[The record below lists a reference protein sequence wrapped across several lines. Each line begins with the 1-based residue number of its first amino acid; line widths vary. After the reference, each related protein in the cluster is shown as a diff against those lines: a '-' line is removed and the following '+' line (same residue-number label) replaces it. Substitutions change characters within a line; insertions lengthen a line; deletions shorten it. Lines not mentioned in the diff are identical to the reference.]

1 MSPAVLIAADT
12 DKFLQENWVLIVIGA
27 VLLLFGIVFLV
38 IFFSFLRLWIQCF
51 LTGARISIW
60 DLIGMKLR
68 NVDYGL
74 IVRQKIALVQAGV
87 KMSTQEME
95 AHYLARGNVAKTA
108 AAVIAAHKAGFD
120 LDWRKAAAIDLAGR
134 DVLDAV
140 KTSVNPKVIDCPD
153 MGKGKSTLDGVCK
166 NGIQLKA
173 RARVT
178 VRTKLDRL
186 VGGATEETIIA
197 RVGEGIVKAIGSAE
211 HHTDV
216 LANPNVISQAVLKS
230 SLDSQTAFE
239 IVSVDVAEI
248 DVGDNIG
255 AILQANQAKAD
266 LQVAQAQAEKRAALA
281 RALEQEMKAAVE
293 ENRAKVMLA
302 QAEVPLAIAHA
313 FREGRL
319 GVMDYYNLRNLQ
331 SDTDMRNTIDDTGK
345 SDRSERLPS

>member
-1 MSPAVLIAADT
+1 MATLFAQAKDAPFLNIPVGWLVFIAIMLILGI
-12 DKFLQENWVLIVIGA
+12 FFLIV
-27 VLLLFGIVFLV
+27 
-38 IFFSFLRLWIQCF
+38 FFSFVRLWIQAF

-68 NVDYGL
+68 NVDYGM

-87 KMSTQEME
+87 KVETRDLE
-95 AHYLARGNVAKTA
+95 AHYLARGNVPKTA
-108 AAVIAAHKAGFD
+108 AAIIAAHKAGFD
-120 LDWRKAAAIDLAGR
+120 LDWRRAAAIDLAGR

-140 KTSVNPKVIDCPD
+140 KTSVYPKVIDCPD
-153 MGKGKSTLDGVCK
+153 PSKGRPTLDGVCR

-178 VRTKLDRL
+178 VRTKLERL

-197 RVGEGIVKAIGSAE
+197 RVGEGIVKAIGSAD

-216 LANPNVISQAVLKS
+216 LANPNVISQAVLRS

-248 DVGDNIG
+248 DVGQNIG
-255 AILQANQAKAD
+255 ANLQADQAAAD
-266 LQVAQAQAEKRAALA
+266 LRVAQANAEKRRALA
-281 RALEQEMKAAVE
+281 VALEQEMRAAVE

-302 QAEVPLAIAHA
+302 EAEVPLAIAHA

-319 GVMDYYNLRNLQ
+319 GVMDYYNLRNIQ
-331 SDTDMRNTIDDTGK
+331 SDTDMRTAIAGTG
-345 SDRSERLPS
+345 RLERGNERTS